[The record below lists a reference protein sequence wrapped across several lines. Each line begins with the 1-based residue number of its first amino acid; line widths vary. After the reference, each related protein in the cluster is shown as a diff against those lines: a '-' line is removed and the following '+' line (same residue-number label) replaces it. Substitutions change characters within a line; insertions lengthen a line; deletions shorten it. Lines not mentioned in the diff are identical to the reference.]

1 MRLSELIAQDDR
13 YDVDLEIHDGDIV
26 TDLVLLARV
35 ARLTDTND
43 ALVIGATEAT
53 GGIVQYGIVRSACLQ
68 VEQWMTTAP
77 DDEP

>member
-13 YDVDLEIHDGDIV
+13 YDLDLEIHDGDIV
-26 TDLVLLARV
+26 TDIVMLVRV
-35 ARLTDTND
+35 ARLTDTDD

-68 VEQWMTTAP
+68 VEQWMTAP
-77 DDEP
+77 PDEEL

>member
-1 MRLSELIAQDDR
+1 MRLSELIAQDPR
-13 YDVDLEIHDGDIV
+13 YDVDIEIHDGDIV
-26 TDLVLLARV
+26 TDIVMLVRV
-35 ARLTDTND
+35 ARLTDTDD

-68 VEQWMTTAP
+68 VEQWMTTSP